1 MKFKAMI
8 KKLTAMVLAISMLTL
23 MPGVESNAIT
33 SSGNIAKGIDVSKY
47 QGAIDWGAVARSGV
61 KFAFIRVGSTYSGLD
76 PTFDYNMRSAQANG
90 IKTGVYIYSYA
101 TNAEQA
107 AMEAVLVTQ
116 WLAAYQ
122 VQMPVVFDIEDKCHK
137 DLSVAE
143 INNIINSFC
152 IIVDAAGYY
161 PMVYSYKN
169 FFQSKIGATPWDKW
183 VAQFG
188 DSLDYSSCSFWQYSS
203 KGSVSGING
212 NVDLDYQYKDYSKLI
227 IKDGFLDHNGSKR
240 YYKDYKMQIG
250 WVIHENSKYLFDT
263 YGYMV
268 KGWHADPDGKMY
280 YLSTSDGKAAIG
292 ATQIDNFTFYFD
304 PSGAMQYGFIDYG
317 KGMKYFDPLMNGAMS
332 TTWFAYNGQMFYAL
346 SDGTVATGY
355 QEIDGVPY
363 YFEPDGSMAI
373 SKEVTANKKQY
384 MAGPDGILVEIIPEV
399 PTDASGA
406 PKKLDAETMAAMN
419 GIDLSTL
426 NPDQLAAFMTAVD
439 NYNALI
445 P

>member
-1 MKFKAMI
+1 MKIKALL
-8 KKLTAMVLAISMLTL
+8 KKTAALIMAIVLFAV
-23 MPGVESNAIT
+23 MPGADSKAIT
-33 SSGNIAKGIDVSKY
+33 SSGNIARGIDVSKY
-47 QGAIDWGAVARSGV
+47 QGAIDWGAVARSGI
-61 KFAFIRVGSTYSGLD
+61 KFAFIRVGSTYSGID
-76 PTFDYNMRSAQANG
+76 PTFDYNMRNAQANG

-116 WLAAYQ
+116 WLSAYQ
-122 VQMPVVFDIEDKCHK
+122 VSMPVVFDIEDKCQK
-137 DLSVAE
+137 NLSTAE

-169 FFQSKIGATPWDKW
+169 FFQTKIGATPWDKW

-188 DSLDYSSCSFWQYSS
+188 DSLDYSSCSFWQNSS
-203 KGSVSGING
+203 KGSVPGING

-240 YYKDYKMQIG
+240 YYKDYKMQTG
-250 WVIHENSKYLFDT
+250 WVLHENSKYFFDV

-268 KGWHADPDGKMY
+268 KGWHVDTDGKMY

-292 ATQIDNFTFYFD
+292 ATQIDSYTFYFD
-304 PSGAMQYGFIDYG
+304 PTGAIQYGFVDYG
-317 KGMKYFDPLMNGAMS
+317 KGMKYFDPLLNGAMA
-332 TTWFAYNGQMFYAL
+332 TTWFAYNGKMFYAL

-355 QEIDGVPY
+355 QEIEGIPY
-363 YFEPDGSMAI
+363 FFEEDGSMAL
-373 SKEVTANKKQY
+373 SKEVIANGKQY
-384 MAGPDGILVEIIPEV
+384 MAGADGILIEIAPAV
-399 PTDASGA
+399 DAATGDG

-426 NPDQLAAFMTAVD
+426 NEAQLEAFMTAVD

>member
-1 MKFKAMI
+1 MKLKVTI
-8 KKLTAMVLAISMLTL
+8 RKITAVLLALSMLVLT
-23 MPGVESNAIT
+23 PGVDSKAIT

-137 DLSVAE
+137 DLSTAE

-169 FFQSKIGATPWDKW
+169 FFQGKIGATPWDKW

-203 KGSVSGING
+203 KGSVSGINFSHC
-212 NVDLDYQYKDYSKLI
+212 YI
-227 IKDGFLDHNGSKR
+227 IRS
-240 YYKDYKMQIG
+240 
-250 WVIHENSKYLFDT
+250 V
-263 YGYMV
+263 
-268 KGWHADPDGKMY
+268 
-280 YLSTSDGKAAIG
+280 
-292 ATQIDNFTFYFD
+292 
-304 PSGAMQYGFIDYG
+304 
-317 KGMKYFDPLMNGAMS
+317 
-332 TTWFAYNGQMFYAL
+332 
-346 SDGTVATGY
+346 
-355 QEIDGVPY
+355 
-363 YFEPDGSMAI
+363 
-373 SKEVTANKKQY
+373 
-384 MAGPDGILVEIIPEV
+384 
-399 PTDASGA
+399 
-406 PKKLDAETMAAMN
+406 
-419 GIDLSTL
+419 
-426 NPDQLAAFMTAVD
+426 
-439 NYNALI
+439 
-445 P
+445 